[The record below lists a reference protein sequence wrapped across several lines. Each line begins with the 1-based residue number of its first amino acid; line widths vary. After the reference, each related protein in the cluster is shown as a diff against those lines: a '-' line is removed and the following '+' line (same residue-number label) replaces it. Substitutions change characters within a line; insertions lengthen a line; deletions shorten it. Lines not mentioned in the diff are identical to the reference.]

1 MRLLLDEHIS
11 PALVARLAEVGIYAQ
26 SVPHVGLAGR
36 ADHEIWQYAL
46 DHDFAVVTTN
56 ARDFI
61 ELLDVDVHP
70 GLIVLRESGL
80 SHDEQWRRISL
91 WSSMRRIRE
100 IRTSCSTSS
109 LRLLVRDDLRRA
121 RFRPLHGSAI
131 TDDGSVAESFVPGYQ
146 QQSA

>member
-11 PALVARLAEVGIYAQ
+11 PASVARLAEVGIYAQ
-26 SVPHVGLAGR
+26 PVPHVGLAGR
-36 ADHEIWQYAL
+36 EEQEIWQYTL

-80 SHDEQWRRISL
+80 SRDEPWRRIQPVVEYVKNSGDKDFL
-91 WSSMRRIRE
+91 LS
-100 IRTSCSTSS
+100 SS

-121 RFRPLHGSAI
+121 RFHPL
-131 TDDGSVAESFVPGYQ
+131 
-146 QQSA
+146 

>member
-61 ELLDVDVHP
+61 ELLDIDVHP
-70 GLIVLRESGL
+70 GLIILRESGL
-80 SHDEQWRRISL
+80 SREEQWDRLWPVIEHVQNSGDPDFLLNKLIEITGVGQFIVRELPSL
-91 WSSMRRIRE
+91 AMAFI
-100 IRTSCSTSS
+100 
-109 LRLLVRDDLRRA
+109 
-121 RFRPLHGSAI
+121 
-131 TDDGSVAESFVPGYQ
+131 
-146 QQSA
+146 

>member
-80 SHDEQWRRISL
+80 SRNEQWD
-91 WSSMRRIRE
+91 
-100 IRTSCSTSS
+100 
-109 LRLLVRDDLRRA
+109 RLQPVIKHVRDSGDEDFL
-121 RFRPLHGSAI
+121 LNKLIEI
-131 TDDGSVAESFVPGYQ
+131 TGVAQFEVRDIPEP
-146 QQSA
+146 

>member
-11 PALVARLAEVGIYAQ
+11 PALVTRLAEVGVYAQ

-36 ADHEIWQYAL
+36 ADHEVWQYAL

-61 ELLDVDVHP
+61 ELLDVDLHP

-80 SHDEQWRRISL
+80 SRNEQWDRLQPVIKHVKDSGDEDFL
-91 WSSMRRIRE
+91 LNKLIE
-100 IRTSCSTSS
+100 ITGVGRFEA
-109 LRLLVRDDLRRA
+109 RDIL
-121 RFRPLHGSAI
+121 
-131 TDDGSVAESFVPGYQ
+131 
-146 QQSA
+146 